1 MSITEENRPLVPREK
16 SVDEIEYE
24 KADDYFWCIKH
35 KDQLVSA
42 DFDRVN
48 TFLSSLLSNP
58 YFTGSYDRKR
68 KVSILLFNTLVKY
81 TCTKIVIDDM
91 AKPIIKLL
99 LDNDFPTYEYFNSS
113 NSIAWY
119 IRSGR
124 FRKLAEIVGLSEE
137 QTAKIEAK
145 RKAAIKELP
154 YSTQLGQLILLAL

>member
-24 KADDYFWCIKH
+24 KAEDYFWCIQH
-35 KDQLVSA
+35 KDQLVST
-42 DFDRVN
+42 DFDKIN
-48 TFLSSLLSNP
+48 TYLSSLLSNP
-58 YFTGSYDRKR
+58 YFTGSYERKR
-68 KVSILLFNTLVKY
+68 KLSILLFNTLINY
-81 TCTKIVIDDM
+81 TFNKIVVEDM

-113 NSIAWY
+113 NRIHWY

-124 FRKLAEIVGLSEE
+124 FRKLAEIVGLSQE
-137 QTAKIEAK
+137 QTAKIESK